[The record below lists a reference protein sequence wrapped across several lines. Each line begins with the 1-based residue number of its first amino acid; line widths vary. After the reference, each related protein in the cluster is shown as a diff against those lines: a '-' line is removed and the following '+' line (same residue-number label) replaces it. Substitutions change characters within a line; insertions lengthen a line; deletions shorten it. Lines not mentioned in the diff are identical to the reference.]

1 MKSYSYA
8 FSTKI
13 VFNAIHN
20 SHLLFTWIYHFQDV
34 ITGLKYGRFG
44 REDSTLVMTTKRGG
58 LLVKIL
64 KRSSQFEDK
73 DLVKGPPAAQN
84 QKLNVPKKTKVFV
97 DQTMRERE
105 NGICEYLP
113 IHMQVFASE
122 IQFYYLVS
130 NFNMTTRFQSQK
142 VLSAF

>member
-1 MKSYSYA
+1 
-8 FSTKI
+8 
-13 VFNAIHN
+13 
-20 SHLLFTWIYHFQDV
+20 
-34 ITGLKYGRFG
+34 
-44 REDSTLVMTTKRGG
+44 MTTKRGG

-105 NGICEYLP
+105 NGICEYLL
-113 IHMQVFASE
+113 IYV
-122 IQFYYLVS
+122 L
-130 NFNMTTRFQSQK
+130 RFLEK
-142 VLSAF
+142 